1 MAERAYWIVI
11 GGLSWLSDHWQ
22 CFVALAALLA
32 VYGLWSLTQ

>member
-22 CFVALAALLA
+22 YLVALAALMA
-32 VYGLWSLTQ
+32 VCGLWGLT